1 MKLSQYYI
9 PTLKEAPKDADI
21 ISAKLMLRA
30 GLIRKTA
37 SGIYEWLPL
46 GIRILKKVENII
58 REELDAAGCC
68 EVWLPIV
75 QPQELWEKSTSATRS
90 ARALA

>member
-1 MKLSQYYI
+1 MANKLSQYYA

-21 ISAKLMLRA
+21 LSAKLMLRA

-46 GIRILKKVENII
+46 GMRVFRKVENIV
-58 REELDAAGCC
+58 REEH
-68 EVWLPIV
+68 
-75 QPQELWEKSTSATRS
+75 
-90 ARALA
+90 

>member
-1 MKLSQYYI
+1 MKLTNYYL

-21 ISAKLMLRA
+21 ISAKLMIRA

-46 GIRILKKVENII
+46 GMKILKKIEN
-58 REELDAAGCC
+58 RH
-68 EVWLPIV
+68 
-75 QPQELWEKSTSATRS
+75 S
-90 ARALA
+90 